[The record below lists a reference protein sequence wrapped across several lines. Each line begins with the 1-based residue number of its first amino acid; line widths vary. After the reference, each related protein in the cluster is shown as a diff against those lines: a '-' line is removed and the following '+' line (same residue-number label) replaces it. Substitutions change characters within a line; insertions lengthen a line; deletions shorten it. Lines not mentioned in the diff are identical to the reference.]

1 MAPGTNIGAAHPVA
15 IGAQKMDKDMSA
27 KVVNDMAAY
36 VRSLAADRGRN
47 AEWAEKAVRQSVSI
61 PAAEALKLKVVDLFA
76 DDLPDLL
83 KKIDGRVVRLNQMS
97 RTLKTA
103 KATSRSP
110 DGRVAPSGVK
120 PAGRPEHSHD
130 FHDDRAG
137 RSLF

>member
-1 MAPGTNIGAAHPVA
+1 
-15 IGAQKMDKDMSA
+15 MSA

-36 VRSLAADRGRN
+36 VRSLAAERNRN

-61 PAAEALKLKVVDLFA
+61 PAAEALKLKVVDVLA

-103 KATSRSP
+103 KAKVVPIT
-110 DGRVAPSGVK
+110 
-120 PAGRPEHSHD
+120 AGCATR
-130 FHDDRAG
+130 F
-137 RSLF
+137 